1 VAYAA
6 EEKTIKGDTG
16 CAKCTLKETKECQN
30 VLTVDENGKEV
41 NYYMDMKNKVAKENH
56 QKGGFCQGGKV
67 AKVTGTIKEE
77 GGKKWIEPTK
87 IEVVE
92 N

>member
-1 VAYAA
+1 
-6 EEKTIKGDTG
+6 
-16 CAKCTLKETKECQN
+16 
-30 VLTVDENGKEV
+30 
-41 NYYMDMKNKVAKENH
+41 MDMKNKVAKENH